1 MSIARHRIS
10 GPCESINNW
19 VESKKTF
26 CNAAATLCAHK
37 IGKLSGETKK
47 AIEMEIN
54 RLLLGNGSNKRRA
67 TGEPKALRE
76 FRLVRHE
83 DEKKSE
89 ELTLLKV
96 WKILTPEARIA
107 MRYGEEVKIGIVK
120 DGGTKEIKS
129 GGGKMSPHHKNDR
142 TKFLRLNQSER
153 KKNMLHT

>member
-1 MSIARHRIS
+1 
-10 GPCESINNW
+10 
-19 VESKKTF
+19 
-26 CNAAATLCAHK
+26 
-37 IGKLSGETKK
+37 
-47 AIEMEIN
+47 MEIN

-76 FRLVRHE
+76 FRLVKHE
-83 DEKKSE
+83 EEKKSE

-120 DGGTKEIKS
+120 DGGTKEIKHR
-129 GGGKMSPHHKNDR
+129 GGKMYPHQKKDR
-142 TKFLRLNQSER
+142 TKFLRLTQSER